1 MNLKTGL
8 STEDKTG
15 EVGRTAVEQEA
26 GAAGSQ
32 AKGFGFF
39 GAVETK
45 PLQKCRRADRKLGL
59 VQGARERQ
67 KGAVGTVAKRRGPP
81 CSLTSGHCRLREL
94 AREIPFRLVCAI
106 FPVSNVGGWFP
117 MSRTLDGPSPCL
129 TRPAR
134 LPFAT
139 FAPNRRTQFSEV
151 TRHRPSSPG
160 GAQDNLP
167 APTWADLHSCPAARA
182 PF

>member
-1 MNLKTGL
+1 MNLKTRL
-8 STEDKTG
+8 LTENKTG
-15 EVGRTAVEQEA
+15 EVGRTAVEQGA
-26 GAAGSQ
+26 GATGSQ

-117 MSRTLDGPSPCL
+117 MSRTLDG
-129 TRPAR
+129 AR
-134 LPFAT
+134 QT
-139 FAPNRRTQFSEV
+139 
-151 TRHRPSSPG
+151 HRL
-160 GAQDNLP
+160 A
-167 APTWADLHSCPAARA
+167 
-182 PF
+182 

>member
-1 MNLKTGL
+1 MYQVERGWTAQQETRSVVCIGEFGRQSRGPRTSSRASRSARDPCSLLNLKTRL

-59 VQGARERQ
+59 VRGARERQ
-67 KGAVGTVAKRRGPP
+67 KGAAGTVAKRRGPP
-81 CSLTSGHCRLREL
+81 CSLTCGHCRLREL
-94 AREIPFRLVCAI
+94 AREIPLRLVCAI
-106 FPVSNVGGWFP
+106 SRVSNVGGWFP
-117 MSRTLDGPSPCL
+117 MSRTLDGARQ
-129 TRPAR
+129 TRR
-134 LPFAT
+134 LA
-139 FAPNRRTQFSEV
+139 
-151 TRHRPSSPG
+151 
-160 GAQDNLP
+160 
-167 APTWADLHSCPAARA
+167 
-182 PF
+182 